1 MKEISVSFLTKEEPT
16 IVIEKINNS
25 NADYLH
31 FDVMDGKFVK
41 NRFLTI
47 KQIKEY
53 LNLTNKKKDIH
64 LMVKNPKRY
73 IKSLKNLDIDYIT
86 IHYET
91 KNYLKNIK
99 LLKDNN
105 IKVGLSIKPETSVEE
120 IFPLLK
126 DLDLVLIMSV
136 NPGASGQEFIKEST
150 NKINKLKKEIKRS
163 KLNTKISIDGGV
175 NDNVLKEI
183 KNVDIIVS
191 SSFVLKDLN
200 NINILKNIK

>member
-16 IVIEKINNS
+16 IVIEEINNS

-73 IKSLKNLDIDYIT
+73 IKSLKKLDIDYIT

-105 IKVGLSIKPETSVEE
+105 IKVGLSIKPETNVEE

-136 NPGASGQEFIKEST
+136 NPGASGQKFRIKIAIT
-150 NKINKLKKEIKRS
+150 INA
-163 KLNTKISIDGGV
+163 
-175 NDNVLKEI
+175 
-183 KNVDIIVS
+183 
-191 SSFVLKDLN
+191 
-200 NINILKNIK
+200 NINPLITYTRYHPVTWYGR